1 MLRLLLVGTGGFLGA
16 ALRYLVTAWVHKVMD
31 NPWFPYGTLAVN
43 VAGCLVIGFLAG
55 LAESRSSFSSE
66 ARLFVFVGII
76 GGFTTYSSFA
86 YETYSLAR
94 DAQHFS
100 ASMNVALQLCL
111 GLAAVWIGDALSRLI

>member
-1 MLRLLLVGTGGFLGA
+1 MLRLLLVGIGGFLGA
-16 ALRYLVTAWVHKVMD
+16 ALRYVVTAWVHRAMD

-55 LAESRSSFSSE
+55 LAESRSSFTPE

-100 ASMNVALQLCL
+100 AAMNIALQLGL
-111 GLAAVWIGDALSRLI
+111 GLVGVWIGDALARLI

>member
-16 ALRYLVTAWVHKVMD
+16 ALRYLVTAFVHEAMD

-55 LAESRSSFSSE
+55 FAESRASFSSE

-86 YETYSLAR
+86 YETYTLVR
-94 DAQHFS
+94 DAQHLS
-100 ASMNVALQLCL
+100 AALNVALQLTL
-111 GLAAVWIGDALSRLI
+111 GLAAVWIGDALARLI

>member
-16 ALRYLVTAWVHKVMD
+16 ALRYIVTAWVHKIMD

-43 VAGCLVIGFLAG
+43 VAGCFAIGFLAG
-55 LAESRSSFSSE
+55 VAESRASFSSE
-66 ARLFVFVGII
+66 ARLFVFVGVI

-86 YETYSLAR
+86 YETYTLAR

-100 ASMNVALQLCL
+100 AAANVALQLAL
-111 GLAAVWIGDALSRLI
+111 GLAAVWIGAILARLT

>member
-16 ALRYLVTAWVHKVMD
+16 ALRYIVTACVHEVMD

-43 VAGCLVIGFLAG
+43 VVGCLVIGFLAG
-55 LAESRSSFSSE
+55 LAESRASFSSE

-86 YETYSLAR
+86 YETYTLAR

-100 ASMNVALQLCL
+100 AALNVALQLGL
-111 GLAAVWIGDALSRLI
+111 GLAAVWIGEVLARLI

>member
-1 MLRLLLVGTGGFLGA
+1 MLRLLLVGIGGFLGA
-16 ALRYLVTAWVHKVMD
+16 ALRYGVTAWVHKVMD

-55 LAESRSSFSSE
+55 LAESRSSFTSE

-94 DAQHFS
+94 AAQNFS
-100 ASMNVALQLCL
+100 ATLNVALQLSL
-111 GLAAVWIGDALSRLI
+111 GLAAVWIGDALARLI